1 MNPTK
6 FFLGFILIFLGM
18 ILLSLSQKNVE
29 FGGVILIGPIPIV
42 IASSHLMAFVA
53 LILLIFLFLV
63 ILIILRW

>member
-18 ILLSLSQKNVE
+18 VLLSLFQENVE

-42 IASSHLMAFVA
+42 IASSPPMAFVA
-53 LILLIFLFLV
+53 LLLLVFLFLM
-63 ILIILRW
+63 ILIALRW